1 MTDAKTLDQT
11 EVPKFEELMRL
22 YDDVET
28 RLAELKAQMADLDE
42 QRKIIRD
49 RLRDEV
55 TNLGLGRGTT
65 LDVPG
70 VGTFHF
76 TTHSAYNVPAEYRE
90 AFVKTLIDRGE
101 TALLTVGKADLKA
114 WCDDMKRT
122 DEPIPDYLTY
132 FEDSFVPSIS
142 LESAKA
148 RRREKAAEK
157 LRG

>member
-1 MTDAKTLDQT
+1 MSDTIEQEAAPQ
-11 EVPKFEELMRL
+11 FAELLTL

-28 RLAELKAQMADLDE
+28 QIAEMKQRLDDLNE
-42 QRKIIRD
+42 QRKLLRD

-55 TNLGLGRGTT
+55 TNMGLGKGTT

-76 TTHSAYNVPAEYRE
+76 TTHRAYTVPSEYRE
-90 AFVKTLIDRGE
+90 TFVKSLIQRGE
-101 TALLTVGKADLKA
+101 EALLTIGKADLKA
-114 WCDDMKRT
+114 WCDDMERMK
-122 DEPIPDYLTY
+122 EPLPSYLTY
-132 FEDSFVPSIS
+132 YEDNFVPSIS